1 MKLSDIL
8 DAMPNSVTS
17 TDLCFMSIKEANQA
31 IEGPSGKLGG
41 GGYYR
46 RVAEYVLDEGN
57 GVFGTTDEHFN
68 FITAYLSRGDYFT
81 ALRLSTHAL
90 KTYPHGVDLL
100 SCALRAA
107 AGCGRF
113 DLCQSYLEQ
122 AEQIPRRYWG
132 WRLFFFAIEYYQS
145 YLESCDLSQ
154 IEETLDKA
162 LAMAHDYQ
170 DYFPTDERGY
180 DKEAELCLF
189 ANRRDDAQ
197 RILEHAVFGM
207 VDAGDGVRTSIVA
220 AQCCVTL
227 LEKVLADST
236 DYRLIIKIAQRGIR
250 NTTQKQ
256 PACGS
261 ATSCIARRSRR
272 TPSSATRRT
281 AARALATWRR
291 SATRSC
297 RTAAPTT
304 CSMTPTTAPPSS
316 AATRS
321 SATRAASSTCPW
333 WRGRPKSRLT
343 NRCG

>member
-57 GVFGTTDEHFN
+57 GVFGTVDEHFN

-256 PACGS
+256 PSVRIGYFVY
-261 ATSCIARRSRR
+261 RE
-272 TPSSATRRT
+272 
-281 AARALATWRR
+281 ALAQDALICDAQDRR
-291 SATRSC
+291 EGFGNLEKVRDALMSYRCAYDLLDDADYRSTIERRYSILC
-297 RTAAPTT
+297 H
-304 CSMTPTTAPPSS
+304 
-316 AATRS
+316 
-321 SATRAASSTCPW
+321 
-333 WRGRPKSRLT
+333 KSGIFDMPLVE
-343 NRCG
+343 GKAKEPADE

>member
-57 GVFGTTDEHFN
+57 GVFGTADEHFN

-256 PACGS
+256 PSVRIGYFVY
-261 ATSCIARRSRR
+261 RE
-272 TPSSATRRT
+272 
-281 AARALATWRR
+281 ALAQDALICDAQDRR
-291 SATRSC
+291 EGFGNLEKVRDALMSYRCAYDLLDDADYRSTIERRYSILC
-297 RTAAPTT
+297 H
-304 CSMTPTTAPPSS
+304 
-316 AATRS
+316 
-321 SATRAASSTCPW
+321 
-333 WRGRPKSRLT
+333 KSGIFDMPLVE
-343 NRCG
+343 GKAKEPADE